1 MGLRLSCNTF
11 CVKYT
16 WSIYLFIFFFARI
29 IFSSKKRSAINV
41 FYRSSRIFR
50 SFPIIFKPRLP
61 FSPDWVRVFVSRPS
75 SSSFLSYLQTSKKK
89 ERSAR
94 VGRKEYVRNFF
105 SEITYGTNKRSGM
118 RANKSCVSFTLRMK
132 RKYLYKGKCIS
143 DAIRSLRVISM
154 FRSLPKKG
162 KTCILDNKI
171 KLYNLALVEIR
182 FRWKSGIRYAIFDTL
197 SIILSWSFSYFRV
210 KRKHRGVS

>member
-1 MGLRLSCNTF
+1 MEH
-11 CVKYT
+11 
-16 WSIYLFIFFFARI
+16 LFIYFLLCSNYI
-29 IFSSKKRSAINV
+29 LVEKSYKRSAINV

-75 SSSFLSYLQTSKKK
+75 SSSFFLSYLQTSKKK

-143 DAIRSLRVISM
+143 DATRSLRVISM
-154 FRSLPKKG
+154 FRSLPEKLLFS
-162 KTCILDNKI
+162 TI
-171 KLYNLALVEIR
+171 K
-182 FRWKSGIRYAIFDTL
+182 
-197 SIILSWSFSYFRV
+197 
-210 KRKHRGVS
+210 

>member
-1 MGLRLSCNTF
+1 MCNFHKMTRISESTRSGF
-11 CVKYT
+11 DYRVIHFVSSIRYA

-61 FSPDWVRVFVSRPS
+61 FSPRLGSRLCFS
-75 SSSFLSYLQTSKKK
+75 SLFFFFFLSYLQTSKKK

-143 DAIRSLRVISM
+143 DATRSLRVISM
-154 FRSLPKKG
+154 FRSLPEQKKG
-162 KTCILDNKI
+162 KTFILDNKI

-182 FRWKSGIRYAIFDTL
+182 FR
-197 SIILSWSFSYFRV
+197 
-210 KRKHRGVS
+210 

>member
-1 MGLRLSCNTF
+1 MCNFHKMIRISESTRSDF
-11 CVKYT
+11 DYPVIHFVSSIRYA

-50 SFPIIFKPRLP
+50 SFPIILKPRLP

-75 SSSFLSYLQTSKKK
+75 SSSFFLSYLQTSKKK

-118 RANKSCVSFTLRMK
+118 RANKSCFSFTLRMK

-154 FRSLPKKG
+154 FRSLPEKLLFS
-162 KTCILDNKI
+162 TI
-171 KLYNLALVEIR
+171 K
-182 FRWKSGIRYAIFDTL
+182 
-197 SIILSWSFSYFRV
+197 
-210 KRKHRGVS
+210 

>member
-1 MGLRLSCNTF
+1 MEH
-11 CVKYT
+11 
-16 WSIYLFIFFFARI
+16 LFIYFLLCSNYI
-29 IFSSKKRSAINV
+29 LVEKSYKRSAINV

-75 SSSFLSYLQTSKKK
+75 SSSFFLSYLQTSKKK

-154 FRSLPKKG
+154 FRSLPEKLLFS
-162 KTCILDNKI
+162 TI
-171 KLYNLALVEIR
+171 K
-182 FRWKSGIRYAIFDTL
+182 
-197 SIILSWSFSYFRV
+197 
-210 KRKHRGVS
+210 